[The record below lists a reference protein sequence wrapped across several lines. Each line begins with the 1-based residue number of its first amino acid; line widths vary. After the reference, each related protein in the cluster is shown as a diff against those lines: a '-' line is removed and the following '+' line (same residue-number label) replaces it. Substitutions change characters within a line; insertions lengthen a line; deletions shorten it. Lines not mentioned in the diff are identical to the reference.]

1 MRANVQ
7 PKGLSRTSNG
17 FVWGPVISRTGS
29 SLAFSTYVHTPTYA
43 GLLERNDEY
52 LPGLHEAIVSHEN
65 FDQVMALRQTKV
77 GPDQF
82 AKMAVGNSEFFL
94 TGVVRCGVC
103 GGAVVGT
110 AANSKGRH
118 YRYYDCSMKTK
129 RADAERCCS
138 DRVDADAL
146 ESTVVSQLIDAYR
159 DSDLFPA
166 AVRLAVRQ
174 SPGHLA
180 ELDEQVAA
188 TSAAVA
194 HSMSALDRY
203 YAALESGKLLA
214 SDVRGRLE
222 SLERQLEAQRHE
234 LARLQHEREASLGR
248 RARRVGRGEFRT
260 PRSGDVAGSDGR

>member
-1 MRANVQ
+1 MFSR
-7 PKGLSRTSNG
+7 KGLSRTSNG

-52 LPGLHEAIVSHEN
+52 LPGLHEVIVSHEN

-94 TGVVRCGVC
+94 TGVMRCGVC

-118 YRYYDCSMKTK
+118 YRYY
-129 RADAERCCS
+129 
-138 DRVDADAL
+138 
-146 ESTVVSQLIDAYR
+146 
-159 DSDLFPA
+159 
-166 AVRLAVRQ
+166 
-174 SPGHLA
+174 
-180 ELDEQVAA
+180 
-188 TSAAVA
+188 
-194 HSMSALDRY
+194 
-203 YAALESGKLLA
+203 AALESGELLA

-222 SLERQLEAQRHE
+222 SLERQLEAQRRE